1 MEFYLTMKSSKN
13 VMLRVSRRC
22 KMDPIF
28 QRSFYHFF
36 ILLVSRNFSRFMFEQ
51 GLFYV
56 RRNKWS
62 QKEPFSTFNDNLWV
76 IVIEQIALLLSSRNH
91 FRIINTF
98 IEEATYRKGG
108 AMSPI

>member
-1 MEFYLTMKSSKN
+1 
-13 VMLRVSRRC
+13 MLRVSRRC
-22 KMDPIF
+22 EMVPIF

-76 IVIEQIALLLSSRNH
+76 IVIEQIALLH
-91 FRIINTF
+91 FRIISTF
-98 IEEATYRKGG
+98 IEEGTYRKGG
-108 AMSPI
+108 ATSPKIK